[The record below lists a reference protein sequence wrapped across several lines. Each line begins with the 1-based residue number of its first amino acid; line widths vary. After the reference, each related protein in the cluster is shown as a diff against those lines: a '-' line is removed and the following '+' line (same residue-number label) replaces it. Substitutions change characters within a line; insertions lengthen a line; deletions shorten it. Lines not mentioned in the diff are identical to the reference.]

1 VNRRAFLKASGTT
14 AFLLGAGAAVSSA
27 RVPVHNFDQYLF
39 GSGPAVR
46 DRLYQGPFSADDY
59 PSWTVVM
66 ATTPSEE
73 VVPNYGMGL
82 ITYVCDE
89 VGPAHKEGET
99 LAQSLEKL
107 VRLPLGSKLY
117 IRVNWKDV
125 QQRPGRLDFCEH
137 WKLTFDLARQ
147 YGKRVGFRVM
157 ISNPDIPSPALPDFL
172 QQKVPMVKLG
182 EWQHRMRY
190 EPRYDDPSFQTAW
203 RELVDL
209 LAAEYDGSPDVEYV
223 DTFMYGFWGEGH
235 TWPLP
240 NNPFPDYPTAEKTF
254 VDMFEY
260 QAERWK
266 KTAMVTNTQPDF
278 SKVGNSELLDRT
290 VRSCNWLRTD
300 TIFIENEQ
308 IEELSN
314 RPPWTAVSV
323 EVGMSDGSP
332 SSLRTDDGV
341 TYTDNVIHHV
351 QDVAPCYF
359 SLWNWHRI
367 QADRVLNYYQQFPAA
382 LDGLARRIGYRVRP
396 SWVWTYEE
404 EGYPGL
410 IVGFVN
416 DGVAGVPG
424 VLRVSVLDKEGR
436 VVSGG
441 SLDAGYPL
449 PGKVRQAK
457 FPLPKGTK
465 WQGLKLKA
473 EIEVKGQRY
482 PVRWSC
488 RQSMNSDGSM
498 TLRPTVGLGQND
510 ETGGVPA

>member
-1 VNRRAFLKASGTT
+1 
-14 AFLLGAGAAVSSA
+14 
-27 RVPVHNFDQYLF
+27 
-39 GSGPAVR
+39 
-46 DRLYQGPFSADDY
+46 
-59 PSWTVVM
+59 M
-66 ATTPSEE
+66 ATTPSEA

-89 VGPAHKEGET
+89 VGPARKDGET
-99 LAQSLEKL
+99 LAQSLENL
-107 VRLPLGSKLY
+107 VKLPLGSKLY

-125 QQRPGRLDFCEH
+125 QQRPGKLDFCEH

-147 YGKRVGFRVM
+147 YSKRVGFRVM
-157 ISNPDIPSPALPDFL
+157 MGNPDIAGSALPDFL
-172 QQKVPMVKLG
+172 LQKVPMVKLG
-182 EWQHRMRY
+182 EWQHRVRY
-190 EPRYDDPSFQTAW
+190 EPRYDHPAFQVAF

-240 NNPFPDYPTAEKTF
+240 NNPFPDSTTAERTF

-260 QAERWK
+260 QTERWK
-266 KTAMVTNTQPDF
+266 KTPLVTNTQPDF

-290 VRSCNWLRTD
+290 VRSGNWLRTD

-314 RPPWTAVSV
+314 RSPWVAVSV

-332 SSLRTDDGV
+332 SSLKTDDGV

-351 QDVAPCYF
+351 EDVSPCYF

-367 QADRVLNYYQQFPAA
+367 QADRILNYYQQFPTA
-382 LDGLARRIGYRVRP
+382 LDGLARRVGYRVRP

-404 EGYPGL
+404 DGYPGL
-410 IVGFVN
+410 IIGFVN
-416 DGVAGVPG
+416 DGLAGVPG
-424 VLRVSVLDKEGR
+424 VLRVSVVGKDGQLLA
-436 VVSGG
+436 GG
-441 SLDAGYPL
+441 SLDPGYPL

-457 FPLPKGTK
+457 FPLPKGTSWK
-465 WQGLKLKA
+465 GLKLVA
-473 EIEVKGQRY
+473 EIKVKGQHY
-482 PVRWSC
+482 PVRWAC
-488 RQSMNSDGSM
+488 RQAMNQDGSL
-498 TLRPTVGLGQND
+498 TLRPTVGLNQND
-510 ETGGVPA
+510 ETGGVSAG